1 VTWRYV
7 EARDAGA
14 PLPRRL
20 LGVWR
25 HRRLWRRM
33 AERDLRQRY
42 VGSTLG
48 LAWTALSPLLFVAV
62 YVSIF
67 TFVFGARLGGDEV
80 GGGGAPQGGPDA
92 PTVEYALY
100 VLSGLL
106 PWVAFSDVAGRA
118 TQTMAEHRNLVKYAV
133 FPVQIL
139 PLTSLYAVSFSQGI
153 GLVLVLLLSAWLGG
167 GLPVTLWLLPL
178 VLLLQ
183 ILFLAGVA
191 WLLGALGAILRDVK
205 EVVQLT
211 LMVGMFLTPIF
222 YLEQSLPPP
231 LRLVLELNPLTHLVR
246 LYRGVVLGPGFWH
259 PASLPV
265 FALIAVA
272 TLLAGFLAFERTRT
286 FLSDIL

>member
-1 VTWRYV
+1 
-7 EARDAGA
+7 
-14 PLPRRL
+14 
-20 LGVWR
+20 
-25 HRRLWRRM
+25 RRLWRRM

-42 VGSTLG
+42 VGSALG

-167 GLPVTLWLLPL
+167 GLPSTLWLLPL

-246 LYRGVVLGPGFWH
+246 LYRGVVLGPELWH
-259 PASLPV
+259 SASLPV

>member
-1 VTWRYV
+1 MTWRYV

-42 VGSTLG
+42 VGSALG

-67 TFVFGARLGGDEV
+67 TFVFGARLSP
-80 GGGGAPQGGPDA
+80 GAPTA
-92 PTVEYALY
+92 EYALY

-139 PLTSLYAVSFSQGI
+139 PLTSLYAVAFSQGI
-153 GLVLVLLLSAWLGG
+153 GLVLVLLLSAWVGG

-183 ILFLAGVA
+183 VLFLAGVA

-222 YLEQSLPPP
+222 YLETSLPPP

-246 LYRGVVLGPGFWH
+246 LYRGVVLGPELWH